1 MREHSQTTQAEVK
14 PPDAPTAPAAPVAP
28 VAPVAATTP
37 ATSSAPAVAGAPG
50 TPAPARARSVR
61 REWRNAILGTL
72 LVGCGLVV
80 AIVTTRARQSG
91 DWELARL
98 GAITSLVFVALIT
111 IFVVPPLLR
120 SARAEVGRLDPP
132 FQVTTGGLIF
142 IGIFLSVAFAAYNTG
157 NNLLF
162 LIFSVLAS
170 TLFVAWS
177 AARASLRD
185 LVVSARFPDHIFAGE
200 PAPVLV
206 SLQNT
211 KRLLPSFSILI
222 ESRNRVFDEDVT
234 KTRGGLLRKKRRRRR
249 ERERY
254 LHRALAYFIYVPR
267 RAKAEQRVEQ
277 LFPKR
282 GHVLVTGFELST
294 RFPFGFFRLRR
305 RLRARSVELVI
316 YPKLEAAS
324 DELHLLPMNAGRML
338 SARRGAGHDLHS
350 LRDYQPQ
357 DDMRHIDWKATARTG
372 RLIVREFASEDERRV
387 HIVFDTR
394 AMDGATDGGGGA
406 EKFFDARFERGV
418 TQSASLV
425 AHFLEE
431 HAEVRL
437 TLGEEAG
444 QYGTGREHLYACLR
458 RLALVRPH
466 ETAEATGAQ
475 TDLWSSL
482 AAASNN
488 ADSHYVILLTTSAPG
503 SIPANVWRMSHVI
516 YL

>member
-1 MREHSQTTQAEVK
+1 MRERSQITQAEIK
-14 PPDAPTAPAAPVAP
+14 TPDASASPGATAAP
-28 VAPVAATTP
+28 
-37 ATSSAPAVAGAPG
+37 
-50 TPAPARARSVR
+50 PAPPGGIRPRSTFRA
-61 REWRNAILGTL
+61 WRNAVLGTL

-80 AIVTTRARQSG
+80 AVVTSWARQSG
-91 DWELARL
+91 DWELART

-132 FQVTTGGLIF
+132 FQVTAGGLIF

-222 ESRNRVFDEDVT
+222 ESRNQIFPDDTAAHKR
-234 KTRGGLLRKKRRRRR
+234 RGKRRRRR
-249 ERERY
+249 ERPRY

-277 LFPKR
+277 LFPRR
-282 GHVLVTGFELST
+282 GHILVTGFELST

-305 RLRARSVELVI
+305 RLRARNVELVI

-357 DDMRHIDWKATARTG
+357 DDMRHIDWKATARANH
-372 RLIVREFASEDERRV
+372 LIVREFTSEDERRV

-394 AMDGATDGGGGA
+394 AMNGATDGGGGA
-406 EKFFDARFERGV
+406 EKFFEARFESGV
-418 TQSASLV
+418 TQAASLV

-431 HAEVRL
+431 RAEVRL
-437 TLGEEAG
+437 TLGAEAG
-444 QYGTGREHLYACLR
+444 HYGTGREHLYASLR
-458 RLALVRPH
+458 RLALVRPQ
-466 ETAEATGAQ
+466 ETGDATTATATAATGA
-475 TDLWSSL
+475 TEDDFWSSL

-488 ADSHYVILLTTSAPG
+488 ANSHYVILLTTSAPG

>member
-1 MREHSQTTQAEVK
+1 V
-14 PPDAPTAPAAPVAP
+14 
-28 VAPVAATTP
+28 
-37 ATSSAPAVAGAPG
+37 
-50 TPAPARARSVR
+50 
-61 REWRNAILGTL
+61 WRNAILGTL
-72 LVGCGLVV
+72 LVAGGV
-80 AIVTTRARQSG
+80 AVAVVTTLARRSG
-91 DWELARL
+91 DWELVRI
-98 GAITSLVFVALIT
+98 GAISSLVFVALIT

-120 SARAEVGRLDPP
+120 SARAEVARLDPP

-177 AARASLRD
+177 AARATLRD

-222 ESRNRVFDEDVT
+222 ESRNQVFAEDATGPRPGRV
-234 KTRGGLLRKKRRRRR
+234 RRQKRRRRSKR
-249 ERERY
+249 PRY
-254 LHRALAYFIYVPR
+254 LRRALAYFIYVPH

-277 LFPKR
+277 LFSKR

-305 RLRARSVELVI
+305 RLRARNVELVI

-357 DDMRHIDWKATARTG
+357 DDMRHIDWKATARAS
-372 RLIVREFASEDERRV
+372 RLIVREFTAEDERRV
-387 HIVFDTR
+387 HLVFDTR
-394 AMDGATDGGGGA
+394 TPAGATAGIGA
-406 EKFFDARFERGV
+406 KENFHTRFERGV
-418 TQSASLV
+418 TVAASLI

-431 HAEVRL
+431 RAEVRL
-437 TLGEEAG
+437 TLSGAEEAG
-444 QYGTGREHLYACLR
+444 HYGAGREHLYACLR
-458 RLALVRPH
+458 RLALVVPAG
-466 ETAEATGAQ
+466 TNEALK
-475 TDLWSSL
+475 DERDFWSSI
-482 AAASNN
+482 AVTPNN

>member
-1 MREHSQTTQAEVK
+1 MLRV
-14 PPDAPTAPAAPVAP
+14 
-28 VAPVAATTP
+28 
-37 ATSSAPAVAGAPG
+37 
-50 TPAPARARSVR
+50 
-61 REWRNAILGTL
+61 WRNAILGTL
-72 LVGCGLVV
+72 LVVGGV
-80 AIVTTRARQSG
+80 AVAVITTLARRSG
-91 DWELARL
+91 DWELVRI

-111 IFVVPPLLR
+111 SFVVPPLLR
-120 SARAEVGRLDPP
+120 SARAEVARLDSP

-162 LIFSVLAS
+162 LIFSVLVS

-206 SLQNT
+206 SLHNT

-222 ESRNRVFDEDVT
+222 ESRNQIFAEDAVT
-234 KTRGGLLRKKRRRRR
+234 PRSQRMKRKPRR
-249 ERERY
+249 ERPRY
-254 LHRALAYFIYVPR
+254 LRRALAYFIYVPH

-305 RLRARSVELVI
+305 RLRARNVELVI
-316 YPKLEAAS
+316 YPKLETAS

-338 SARRGAGHDLHS
+338 SARRGVGHDLHS

-357 DDMRHIDWKATARTG
+357 DDMRHIDWKATARASH
-372 RLIVREFASEDERRV
+372 LIVREFTSEDERRV
-387 HIVFDTR
+387 HLVFDTR
-394 AMDGATDGGGGA
+394 TPGGATVGIGA
-406 EKFFDARFERGV
+406 KENFHTRFERGV
-418 TQSASLV
+418 TVAASLV

-431 HAEVRL
+431 RAEVRL
-437 TLGEEAG
+437 TLGAEAG
-444 QYGTGREHLYACLR
+444 HYGAGREHLYVCLR
-458 RLALVRPH
+458 RLALVVPA
-466 ETAEATGAQ
+466 ETIEAMNKEP
-475 TDLWSSL
+475 DFWSSM
-482 AAASNN
+482 AATSNN